1 MKQNTTELQLFQKEI
16 EKGTE
21 MAIRHIQTAVRK
33 QVGQHVCAHAYMGGR
48 RALDVSSSFTNKILM
63 YTPF

>member
-1 MKQNTTELQLFQKEI
+1 MKQNRTELQLFQKET

-33 QVGQHVCAHAYMGGR
+33 QVGQHVCVHAYMEGR
-48 RALDVSSSFTNKILM
+48 RALDASSPFTNEILI